1 MRRYLRSHINFE
13 YLQYSLDSPSVS
25 NFRFSHFVNID
36 IFSNTI
42 RLLDGLEL
50 LLRYCD
56 DFAALEELAHLS
68 DDLHLPIIRVTIEQ
82 NDWQALR
89 FVASH
94 SLLGLKL
101 QSNDGFV
108 DLSPKGFLTCIS
120 YFD

>member
-1 MRRYLRSHINFE
+1 M
-13 YLQYSLDSPSVS
+13 S
-25 NFRFSHFVNID
+25 NFRFAHLVNTD

-50 LLRYCD
+50 LLGHCD
-56 DFAALEELAHLS
+56 DLAVLEELAHLS

-108 DLSPKGFLTCIS
+108 DLSPKGFLTCIN